1 MRKLVLL
8 FIITISFFVT
18 YCFAGDNKAP
28 IFQGA
33 TDTECIKFSGVDLTW
48 VESFKTEDYVHYIN
62 RPVENAMVCHKREM
76 LLFIIKGL
84 EEVYI
89 ILGQEYP
96 DKTQS
101 WQLFEVDINDNDD
114 EFTKRYK
121 EMLLELVNMITEPE
135 MWCM

>member
-1 MRKLVLL
+1 MVL
-8 FIITISFFVT
+8 FV
-18 YCFAGDNKAP
+18 
-28 IFQGA
+28 
-33 TDTECIKFSGVDLTW
+33 
-48 VESFKTEDYVHYIN
+48 
-62 RPVENAMVCHKREM
+62 
-76 LLFIIKGL
+76 IKGTKD
-84 EEVYI
+84 VSI

-114 EFTKRYK
+114 EFTKRYR